1 MEEEVKKAA
10 YMAARVF
17 QSALQA
23 QAPVG
28 ERPRTKS
35 AKAKYPKPLK
45 QSITVV
51 PIFTEDSVKFKSN
64 YNLYGKFLDLGTS
77 DSYRTPASRR
87 KAWNPNPG
95 KGEGGI
101 KPRFWT
107 SIKASVRQQINK
119 MLTDAFGKLVRTT
132 LFRTR

>member
-1 MEEEVKKAA
+1 MEEEIKKAA

-35 AKAKYPKPLK
+35 AKAKYPQALK
-45 QSITVV
+45 QSIKVT

-64 YNLYGKFLDLGTS
+64 YNLYGKFVDLGTGA
-77 DSYRTPASRR
+77 YRTPASRR

-95 KGEGGI
+95 KGTDGI

-119 MLTDAFGKLVRTT
+119 MLTDAFAKLVRTT